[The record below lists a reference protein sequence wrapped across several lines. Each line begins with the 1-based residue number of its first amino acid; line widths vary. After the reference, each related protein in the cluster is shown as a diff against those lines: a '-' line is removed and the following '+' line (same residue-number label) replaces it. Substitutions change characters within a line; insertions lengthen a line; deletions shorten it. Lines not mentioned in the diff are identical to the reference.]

1 MYKYIAM
8 DDFNVKR
15 KKKFISFF
23 NVEKV
28 TVYGFMLI
36 ATLVTIL
43 PFVWM
48 ILTSVKTQ
56 SEAIS
61 VPPQILPDNWQVSAY
76 SKIIEELSF
85 AQFYM
90 NSIIVTFVMVILQT
104 LIAAMA
110 AYGFSRLRFP
120 GRDVIFF
127 ICISILMIPGQ
138 IFLVPQFSIVQNMGL
153 ANTLTGLIL
162 PGLFSI
168 YGAFLLRQFFVS
180 VPKEIEEAAIVDGLN
195 YFQIFYKIM
204 LPLIKPGIVACVI
217 INGLWSW
224 NNLMWPLIVNTS
236 FSKMTLP
243 VGLASLS
250 SRSGVEYPMLMAG
263 ALMAIIPMLFLYIL
277 FQRHFIQGIA
287 SAGVKG

>member
-1 MYKYIAM
+1 
-8 DDFNVKR
+8 
-15 KKKFISFF
+15 
-23 NVEKV
+23 
-28 TVYGFMLI
+28 
-36 ATLVTIL
+36 
-43 PFVWM
+43 
-48 ILTSVKTQ
+48 
-56 SEAIS
+56 
-61 VPPQILPDNWQVSAY
+61 
-76 SKIIEELSF
+76 
-85 AQFYM
+85 
-90 NSIIVTFVMVILQT
+90 
-104 LIAAMA
+104 
-110 AYGFSRLRFP
+110 
-120 GRDVIFF
+120 
-127 ICISILMIPGQ
+127 MIPGQ

>member
-1 MYKYIAM
+1 MTTTLAAQKSASS
-8 DDFNVKR
+8 VKKPIR
-15 KKKFISFF
+15 RLSI
-23 NVEKV
+23 EKGL
-28 TVYGFMLI
+28 VYFFMLI
-36 ATLVTIL
+36 ATIATVL

-56 SEAIS
+56 SEALTI
-61 VPPQILPDNWQVSAY
+61 PPKVLPDAWQLSAY
-76 SKIIEELSF
+76 EKIIQELPF
-85 AQFYM
+85 VQFYV
-90 NSIIVTFVMVILQT
+90 NSILVTFAIVLLQT

-110 AYGFSRLRFP
+110 AYGFARLKFP
-120 GRDVIFF
+120 GRDAIFL
-127 ICISILMIPGQ
+127 ICVSILMVPGQ
-138 IFLVPQFSIVQNMGL
+138 IFLIPQFLIIQEMGL
-153 ANTLTGLIL
+153 LNTLTGLVL

-168 YGAFLLRQFFVS
+168 YGAFLLRQFFVT

-195 YFQIFYKIM
+195 HFQIFYKIM
-204 LPLIKPGIVACVI
+204 LPLIKPGIIACVI

-236 FSKMTLP
+236 FDKMTLP

-263 ALMAIIPMLFLYIL
+263 ALMAIIPMLLLYIL
-277 FQRHFIQGIA
+277 FQKHFIEGAA

>member
-1 MYKYIAM
+1 MSKYIAM
-8 DDFNVKR
+8 DDFHVKR
-15 KKKFISFF
+15 KKKLISFF

-61 VPPQILPDNWQVSAY
+61 VPPQILPDNWQMSAY
-76 SKIIEELSF
+76 SKIIEELPF